1 MFCKYIGPLYFAII
15 DINRIGQTAR
25 LYSARLYSAVQYSTA
40 LYSTIQTARLYSRM
54 QYSRALYN
62 TVYTVG
68 QYSAVQYTVVSWT
81 PGKVRQMSFNLIWP
95 A

>member
-1 MFCKYIGPLYFAII
+1 MFSKYIGPLYFAII

-40 LYSTIQTARLYSRM
+40 LYSTIQTARLYSRV
-54 QYSRALYN
+54 QYSRELYN
-62 TVYTVG
+62 TVG